1 MQARLLRN
9 YRRQHANPIAFQ
21 AGETLVLGIRDNDW
35 PEFLWATDARGRSG
49 WVHQDRLDG
58 NVAVRD
64 YDARELDANAGDSV
78 RLIEFAGGWW
88 WAENEIGETGWLPER
103 DLHIEPGTS

>member
-1 MQARLLRN
+1 MTGSSDDLR
-9 YRRQHANPIAFQ
+9 RITR
-21 AGETLVLGIRDNDW
+21 ETL
-35 PEFLWATDARGRSG
+35 
-49 WVHQDRLDG
+49 
-58 NVAVRD
+58 RD